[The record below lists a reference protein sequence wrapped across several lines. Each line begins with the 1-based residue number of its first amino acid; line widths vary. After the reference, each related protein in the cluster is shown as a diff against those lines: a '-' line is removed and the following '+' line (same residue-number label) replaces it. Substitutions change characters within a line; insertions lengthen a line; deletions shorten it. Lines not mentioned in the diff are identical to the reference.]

1 MNLDGRRESSNVED
15 RRGMGGGKKAGIGA
29 GVIGVIIAMA
39 IAYFSGGDP
48 LAAGMQ
54 AFQENGGLGS
64 LTGTNTEV
72 SEDQREFTEEE
83 QELARFSTQIL
94 AGTEDVWKEIFEEN
108 EMEYEVPTMVLY
120 TDGTQT
126 ACGQGSAQM
135 GPFYCSGDQKL
146 YIDLSF
152 FSEMKQK
159 LGADGDFAYAYVIAH
174 EVGHHVE
181 YLTGI
186 LQDAHEKMAKMNQTD
201 ANKMSVRL
209 ELLAD
214 FYAGVWAHHDNKMFG
229 SLEDGDI
236 EEAINCAQVIGDD
249 YLQKKARGYAVPE
262 SFNHGTSKQR
272 MKWFKKGLETGDV
285 SQGNTFQCSD
295 SEL

>member
-1 MNLDGRRESSNVED
+1 
-15 RRGMGGGKKAGIGA
+15 
-29 GVIGVIIAMA
+29 
-39 IAYFSGGDP
+39 
-48 LAAGMQ
+48 MQ
-54 AFQENGGLGS
+54 ALQENGGLGS

-83 QELARFSTQIL
+83 QELALFSTQIL
-94 AGTEDVWKEIFEEN
+94 AGTEDVWKEIFKEN
-108 EMEYEVPTMVLY
+108 DMEYEVPTMVLY

-152 FSEMKQK
+152 FTTMKQK

-236 EEAINCAQVIGDD
+236 EEAINCAEVIGDD

-285 SQGNTFQCSD
+285 SQGNTFECSD
-295 SEL
+295 AEL

>member
-1 MNLDGRRESSNVED
+1 MKLDGRRESSNVED
-15 RRGMGGGKKAGIGA
+15 RRGM
-29 GVIGVIIAMA
+29 
-39 IAYFSGGDP
+39 SGGIIVVALMAWLSGGNP
-48 LAAGMQ
+48 LEAVVQ
-54 AFQENGGLGS
+54 QVSENGGLGS

-72 SEDQREFTEEE
+72 SEGQREFTEEE
-83 QELARFSTQIL
+83 QALAKFSTQIL
-94 AGTEDVWKEIFEEN
+94 AGTEDVWTEIFKQN
-108 EMEYEVPTMVLY
+108 GAQYQNPTMVLY

-126 ACGQGSAQM
+126 ACGQGSAAM

-152 FSEMKQK
+152 FTTMKKQ
-159 LGADGDFAYAYVIAH
+159 AYAYVIAH

-181 YLTGI
+181 YLTGT
-186 LQDAHEKMAKMNQTD
+186 LQKVHQQMAKLSQAE
-201 ANKMSVRL
+201 ANKLSVRL

-214 FYAGVWAHHDNKMFG
+214 FYAGVWAHHDNKRFG

-272 MKWFKKGLETGDV
+272 MKWFKLGLETGDITK
-285 SQGNTFQCSD
+285 GTTFQCSD
-295 SEL
+295 AEL